1 MSSLPTT
8 RRVFRRTDNHN
19 PGSSKLQLQTEPI
32 PALTPTSLLIKVHNI
47 SLNYRDANIANG
59 GNPWPVILHGIPCN
73 DAAGEIVAVGAHVST
88 FRNPTGREKT
98 RSWLAA
104 DEDGVLAE
112 FVVFQEWA
120 ACRLPGYLSWEEA
133 CLLPCAGVTA
143 WMALRGGLRVILSSS
158 SDAKPARISAQ
169 FLSPPI
175 LIVNYRTN
183 PEWHEEVLRLTD
195 GEGVNLVIEVGDSA
209 TLVQSMKCT
218 RRGGIVSQVGYLSKS
233 GKEHDG
239 LEALLSV
246 LIDRRIVL
254 WSINAGSKQDMDD
267 LCTALDATQMPL
279 KDIIDSVEPF
289 QKAEEAIE
297 YIWQGRQVEKVV
309 LRV

>member
-1 MSSLPTT
+1 MKKRN
-8 RRVFRRTDNHN
+8 RRRR
-19 PGSSKLQLQTEPI
+19 PLRPE
-32 PALTPTSLLIKVHNI
+32 
-47 SLNYRDANIANG
+47 
-59 GNPWPVILHGIPCN
+59 
-73 DAAGEIVAVGAHVST
+73 
-88 FRNPTGREKT
+88 TGT
-98 RSWLAA
+98 RSA
-104 DEDGVLAE
+104 
-112 FVVFQEWA
+112 
-120 ACRLPGYLSWEEA
+120 
-133 CLLPCAGVTA
+133 
-143 WMALRGGLRVILSSS
+143 GLRVILSSS

-239 LEALLSV
+239 LEALLGV

-254 WSINAGSKQDMDD
+254 WYAFAFSPPLLW
-267 LCTALDATQMPL
+267 LCRWGRANWE
-279 KDIIDSVEPF
+279 IIV
-289 QKAEEAIE
+289 
-297 YIWQGRQVEKVV
+297 
-309 LRV
+309 